1 MTVKQVLVLMPGL
14 GCFVAFSW
22 GTLRHFRSVG
32 PMPPGMRL
40 IGTVSLLT
48 VTAFTWSVLASAL
61 PGTWPAA
68 PILSFGS
75 LALFTWAVRATRHA
89 GLALAFAGVQPSRLL
104 VTGPFRHLRHPFYMS
119 YLTFWLATCVATT
132 SSICMLGSA
141 ILLVCYF
148 VAAREEE
155 RDISRTRLSAEY
167 ASYALETGMFFP
179 RLRLGWRWALGPE
192 V

>member
-1 MTVKQVLVLMPGL
+1 MTAVQMLVLTPGL
-14 GCFVAFSW
+14 ACFLSFSW

-40 IGTVSLLT
+40 VGAVSLLT
-48 VTAFTWSVLASAL
+48 VAAFTWSVLTSPL

-75 LALFTWAVRATRHA
+75 LALFAWSVRATRHTDF
-89 GLALAFAGVQPSRLL
+89 ALAFAGAQPPRLL
-104 VTGPFRHLRHPFYMS
+104 VTGPFRYLRHPFYTA

-132 SSICMLGSA
+132 SSICILGSA
-141 ILLVCYF
+141 TLLICYF
-148 VAAREEE
+148 IAAREEE
-155 RDISRTRLSAEY
+155 KNISRSWLSVEYQSY
-167 ASYALETGMFFP
+167 ASETGMFLP
-179 RLRLGWRWALGPE
+179 RCRLRRWLALGPE

>member
-1 MTVKQVLVLMPGL
+1 MMARQMLVLMPGL
-14 GCFVAFSW
+14 ACFLAFSW

-40 IGTVSLLT
+40 IGGVSLLT
-48 VTAFTWSVLASAL
+48 VTAFTWCVLASAL

-89 GLALAFAGVQPSRLL
+89 ALAVAFAGAQPSKLL
-104 VTGPFRHLRHPFYMS
+104 VTGPFRYLRHPFYTS

-132 SSICMLGSA
+132 SSICIGGSA
-141 ILLVCYF
+141 ILLICYF
-148 VAAREEE
+148 TAAREEGKN
-155 RDISRTRLSAEY
+155 ISRSRLSAEY
-167 ASYALETGMFFP
+167 ATYSSVTGMFFP
-179 RLRLGWRWALGPE
+179 RLRLRRWWILGPE